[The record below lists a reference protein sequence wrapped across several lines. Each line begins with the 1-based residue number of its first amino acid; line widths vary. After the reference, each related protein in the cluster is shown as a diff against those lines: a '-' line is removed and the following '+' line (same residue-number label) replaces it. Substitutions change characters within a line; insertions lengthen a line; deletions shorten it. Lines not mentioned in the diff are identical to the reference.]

1 MAIFDIFRKSKDV
14 KEAER
19 LASIS
24 QFVQSQF
31 TEIGKGSVIWHDV
44 NFKMI
49 LEEAYRKNPD
59 VFSVVNFISNKVS
72 DLEYCVYDRKN
83 GEKLESG
90 EAYESFANIKYNPNS
105 YQNFA
110 QLLNNLATN
119 RLVLGNSYAYFKK
132 GETAL
137 TSGLVTLLESL
148 PAAYMDVVSGDT
160 SRLVRGYKLNYGD
173 TTREFSS
180 EEVCH
185 IMATQIDYGSG
196 KQLYGQSP
204 LEAAFKSV
212 QTANSSY
219 DSQKYAIDNQG
230 AQGVLYNKGVEYM
243 SGKDTWGVDEVN
255 KAKDMLKKL
264 RKSNASNSIGVAAGD
279 LGYINFGIKP
289 VDMGLVE
296 YLDVALSDI
305 CNVYNVDP
313 GLFARSDGS
322 TFNNQREFRKRAY
335 NDAIIPTANELSDA
349 FTDIFCDKDTCIKVD
364 TSSVEELQEDRSDL
378 ITSLNTAEFLS
389 TNEKRQYLGLPEM
402 EGEEH
407 DRILVN
413 SSKTPI
419 DLAGYDGSI

>member
-1 MAIFDIFRKSKDV
+1 MAIFDIFRRKG
-14 KEAER
+14 KEEEK

-24 QFVQSQF
+24 QYVQSQF

-44 NFKMI
+44 NFKTI

-59 VFSVVNFISNKVS
+59 VFSVVNFISKKVC
-72 DLEYCVYDRKN
+72 DLEFFVYDKSTY
-83 GEKLESG
+83 EKLDNGQVFDNFE
-90 EAYESFANIKYNPNS
+90 NIKYRPNS
-105 YQNFA
+105 YQNFV
-110 QLLNNLATN
+110 QLINNITTN

-132 GETAL
+132 GETSL
-137 TSGLVTLLESL
+137 TADFVTLLESL
-148 PAAYMDVVSGDT
+148 PAAYIDVVSGDN
-160 SRLVRGYKLNYGD
+160 SRLVRGYKLNYGAGV
-173 TTREFSS
+173 TQEFKAD
-180 EEVCH
+180 EVCH
-185 IMATQIDYGSG
+185 MKSTQIDYGSG

-219 DSQKYAIDNQG
+219 DTQKYAIDNQG
-230 AQGVLYNKGVEYM
+230 AQGVLFNKGVEYM

-264 RKSNASNSIGVAAGD
+264 RRSQSANSIGVAAGD

-289 VDMGLVE
+289 IDMGLVE

-313 GLFARSDGS
+313 GLFARSDAS

-335 NDAIIPTANELSDA
+335 NDAIVPMANELA
-349 FTDIFCDKDTCIKVD
+349 ETLTQIFCDKDTCIKPD
-364 TSSVEELQEDRSDL
+364 LMTVEELQEDRSDL
-378 ITSLNTAEFLS
+378 INSLNTAEFLS
-389 TNEKRQYLGLPEM
+389 VNEKRQYLGLPMM

-419 DLAGYDGSI
+419 DLAGYDGTL